1 MFLSLPKVLRSKS
14 PLTYVPKETNHMRF
28 SFYFLPLLFIA
39 STQAGLAQAG
49 GGVVTGKVTSAQS
62 GEPLPFVNVIVQ
74 ESDLVAQTDFEGV
87 YRIEGLN
94 PGLYNLEYTTIG
106 YKPLVLFEVEVST
119 ARVAFRN
126 VAMEESTIVSEA
138 AEIKASGFTKR
149 DEAPVSLSRIGVNE
163 VKRNP
168 GGNRDI
174 SQAIRSL
181 PGVASTPSFRNDIII
196 RGGAPNENR
205 FYIDGIEIPN
215 INHFATQGSSGGPV
229 GMINVD
235 FIDEVNFYSGAFPAG
250 RGNALSSV
258 LEFGFK
264 DGRSDLWTANAV
276 VGASDIGLTLEG
288 PTGENS
294 SLVASA
300 RRSYLQFLFD
310 AIGLPFLPTYNDFQF
325 KWQNQ
330 LNTKNKL
337 TVLGIGAIDNFA
349 LNLGLASDTANP
361 DFENNVR
368 ILDFLSV
375 NSQWNYAIGA
385 TLEHFGEQGIT
396 TLVTSRNMLNN
407 EAFKHI
413 NNDEDLAKTFD
424 YESQEIENKARV
436 EHKRFWDDGS
446 KLNVGVAY
454 EYAKYNNS
462 TFQQAYSFAADTL
475 VDVSLSSDLDLHK
488 YGAFA
493 QASRPFF
500 ERRLLLSLGV
510 RMDGTGWSSSMAN
523 PLDQFSPRFSASY
536 GINERL
542 SWNFNTG
549 IYHQLPSYTVMGFV
563 EEGALVN
570 RDNDLRYI
578 RNKQLVTGLR
588 YEIPERNSQISVEG
602 FYKAYDRYPF
612 SVDKQISL
620 ANLGAD
626 FGVIGNEEVTS
637 TSTGRAY
644 GAEFMYQQRLFK
656 GFYGILSYTFVRSE
670 FTGSDPDEFIAS
682 AWDSR
687 HLISVTGGKKFK
699 RNWEMGARF
708 LFSAG
713 TPFTPYDVDASVQI
727 PVWDVFSTGLPDY
740 ARLNQERLTPYYSL
754 DIRVDKKWY
763 FDKWSLN
770 LYFDIQNVTNFQT
783 PAPDFLDV
791 EKDALGNPIP
801 DANNPGSYTPLF
813 IEQVGGTILPTVGLI
828 LEI

>member
-1 MFLSLPKVLRSKS
+1 
-14 PLTYVPKETNHMRF
+14 MRF
-28 SFYFLPLLFIA
+28 VFSLLIVLFVSSSSILFG
-39 STQAGLAQAG
+39 QDGV
-49 GGVVTGKVTSAQS
+49 GVVTGKITSAQS
-62 GEPLPFVNVIVQ
+62 GEAVPFVNVIVQ
-74 ESDLVAQTDFEGV
+74 ETDLVAQSDLEGV

-94 PGLYNLEYTTIG
+94 PGLYNLEFTTIG
-106 YKPLVLFEVEVST
+106 YQPLVLFEVEVSL
-119 ARVAFRN
+119 ARVAFRD
-126 VAMEESTIVSEA
+126 VTLEENTIVTEA
-138 AEIKASGFTKR
+138 AEVQASGFTKR

-196 RGGAPNENR
+196 RGGSPNENR

-264 DGRSDLWTANAV
+264 DGRSDQWTANAV

-330 LNTKNKL
+330 LNEKNKL
-337 TVLGIGAIDNFA
+337 TVLGIGAIDQFA
-349 LNLGLASDTANP
+349 LNLGLATDTANEN
-361 DFENNVR
+361 FENNVR
-368 ILDFLSV
+368 ILDFLQV

-385 TLEHFGEQGIT
+385 RWEHFGDAGIT
-396 TLVTSRNMLNN
+396 TYVLSRNMLNN
-407 EAFKHI
+407 EAYKHLD
-413 NNDEDLAKTFD
+413 NDESLRRTFD
-424 YESQEIENKARV
+424 YTSQEIENKARV
-436 EHKRFWDDGS
+436 EHKRFWDNGA

-454 EYAKYNNS
+454 EYAKYNNAS
-462 TFQQAYSFAADTL
+462 AFETYSFSLDSL
-475 VDVSLSSDLDLHK
+475 VNASVSSAVNLHK
-488 YGAFA
+488 YGGFA
-493 QASRPFF
+493 QFSKPFL
-500 ERRLLLSLGV
+500 ERRLLLSLGA
-510 RMDGTGWSSSMAN
+510 RMDGSGWATSMAN
-523 PLDQFSPRFSASY
+523 PLEQFSPRFSASY
-536 GINERL
+536 ALTEKL

-549 IYHQLPSYTVMGFV
+549 IYFQLPAYTILGYAVDG
-563 EEGALVN
+563 ELVN
-570 RDNDLRYI
+570 RQNDLRYI
-578 RNKQLVTGLR
+578 RNKQLVSGFR
-588 YEIPERNSQISVEG
+588 YELPERNSQVSVEG
-602 FYKAYDRYPF
+602 FWKAYDRYPF
-612 SVDKQISL
+612 SVDKEISL

-670 FTGSDPDEFIAS
+670 FTGADPNEYVAS
-682 AWDSR
+682 SWDSR
-687 HLISVTGGKKFK
+687 HLISVTGGKKFA
-699 RNWEMGARF
+699 RNWEFGARF

-713 TPFTPYDVDASVQI
+713 TPYTPYDVATSVQV
-727 PVWDVFSTGLPDY
+727 PVWDLYGTGIPDY
-740 ARLNQERLTPYYSL
+740 DRLNQERLSSYYSL
-754 DIRVDKKWY
+754 DVRVDKKWY
-763 FDKWSLN
+763 FDKWNLN
-770 LYFDIQNVTNFQT
+770 LYFDVQNVTNFQT
-783 PAPDFLDV
+783 PSPDFLDV
-791 EKDALGNPIP
+791 AKDELGNPIEDP
-801 DANNPGSYTPLF
+801 SNPGSYTPVL
-813 IEQVGGTILPTVGLI
+813 IDQVGGTVLPTVGII
-828 LEI
+828 LEL